1 MPEYLAPGVYVE
13 ETSFRSKSIEGVGT
27 STTAFVGPTLKG
39 PVGVTPELITNFGD
53 FERIYGGFGDIN
65 GQLNYIAHAVN
76 TFFDNGG
83 SRLYV
88 SRVQPSNAL
97 TGQSDDLLPDEAADV
112 RFRAR
117 FPGEGGNGVIE
128 LYEKATQISQNT
140 LASAPIGS
148 ILRLGGEQLARPAQV
163 VGTQAPPFNLPAG
176 GQLRL
181 TIDGVDQ
188 TISFL
193 GQAAEAVG
201 TAPLPAPLALPAD
214 QQLVVRIGSQ
224 GINQTLNLPAGDDL
238 NALLTAINTQLRGG
252 YARLDAN
259 RIVLGT
265 DVRGLGAAI
274 QVINAP
280 AALALPVT
288 PVSNANATA
297 TNNVADLANVSLAEL
312 NTLLGQPPLNLN
324 AMLVGGNL
332 ALQTR
337 ATGATR
343 TLAIRNDPNNVFV
356 RLGLSAVAPPAQG
369 ENGGTASFFVNKG
382 SQGWRDINDTQVD
395 LSQQSFTA
403 ASILTLNVISRTNDG
418 VENLY
423 EDLGY
428 SPDHPRWIG
437 AVLATTPTRRSDA
450 LSNPIALSVVSGSL
464 NPLRLRNRLAQLA
477 TELVSRNEPIRL
489 RGGSSGG
496 DPSVADYRAALESL
510 KSLEEISIV
519 AAPGYSAYG
528 ATLYQGIEQ
537 ELLKFVA
544 RRRSYQI
551 AILDTP
557 KQQNSQESFN
567 DARTARSRID
577 SSYAALYYPWVVVA
591 NPLFRPGEASQPAE
605 IVLPPSG
612 FICGIY
618 GRNDAQRGVFKT
630 PANEVVLGA
639 LRFER
644 DINFAEQEILNPLG
658 INCLRFFPGRG
669 CRVWGGRTAS
679 SDPEFKYVSVRR
691 FFNYLEAS
699 IDRSTQWAVFEP
711 NGERLWANIRE
722 TVTSFLYNEWV
733 SGALL
738 GESVQDAFFVRCD
751 RSTMTQND
759 LDNGRLIC
767 LIGVAVIK
775 PAEFVI
781 FRIGQK
787 TVDGRN

>member
-1 MPEYLAPGVYVE
+1 M
-13 ETSFRSKSIEGVGT
+13 
-27 STTAFVGPTLKG
+27 
-39 PVGVTPELITNFGD
+39 
-53 FERIYGGFGDIN
+53 
-65 GQLNYIAHAVN
+65 
-76 TFFDNGG
+76 
-83 SRLYV
+83 
-88 SRVQPSNAL
+88 
-97 TGQSDDLLPDEAADV
+97 
-112 RFRAR
+112 
-117 FPGEGGNGVIE
+117 
-128 LYEKATQISQNT
+128 
-140 LASAPIGS
+140 
-148 ILRLGGEQLARPAQV
+148 
-163 VGTQAPPFNLPAG
+163 
-176 GQLRL
+176 
-181 TIDGVDQ
+181 
-188 TISFL
+188 
-193 GQAAEAVG
+193 
-201 TAPLPAPLALPAD
+201 
-214 QQLVVRIGSQ
+214 RIGSQ
-224 GINQTLNLPAGDDL
+224 GFNQTVNLPSGDDV

-259 RIVLGT
+259 RLILGT

-274 QVINAP
+274 QVISAP
-280 AALALPVT
+280 AALALPLAL
-288 PVSNANATA
+288 VSNANATA
-297 TNNVADLANVSLAEL
+297 NNNVSDLAKVSLAEL
-312 NTLLGQPPLNLN
+312 NTLLSQPQLNLN
-324 AMLVGGNL
+324 ALLVGGNL

-337 ATGATR
+337 AIGASR
-343 TLAIRNDPNNVFV
+343 SLAIRNDPNNVFA
-356 RLGLSAVAPPAQG
+356 RLGLSVVAPPAQG
-369 ENGGTASFFVNKG
+369 ENGGTATFVVNKG
-382 SQGWRDINDTQVD
+382 SQGWRDQNDTQID

-403 ASILTLNVISRTNDG
+403 ASILTLNVISRTNNG
-418 VENLY
+418 VETLY

-437 AVLATTPTRRSDA
+437 SVLATTPTRRSDE
-450 LSNPIALSVVSGSL
+450 LSNPVALSVANGSL
-464 NPLRLRNRLAQLA
+464 NPLRLRNRLAELA
-477 TELVSRNEPIRL
+477 TELVRCNEPIRL

-510 KSLEEISIV
+510 KSLEEISIL

-528 ATLYQGIEQ
+528 DTLYQGIEQ

-544 RRRSYQI
+544 RRRTYQI
-551 AILDTP
+551 AVLDTP
-557 KQQNSQESFN
+557 KQKNCKESFN
-567 DARTARSRID
+567 DARAARSRID

-605 IVLPPSG
+605 IALPPSG

-658 INCLRFFPGRG
+658 INCLRLFPGRG
-669 CRVWGGRTAS
+669 YRVWGGRTAS

-767 LIGVAVIK
+767 LVGVAVIK